1 MRKRERNNRRIC
13 PIRLTRCIG
22 DLCELWLES
31 QVEGDSCVFLAI
43 SRNLKNINLKLRDI
57 KSCLENLK
65 RRVEGGAEEK
75 GRVRLRRN
83 GYPETSRE
91 EP

>member
-1 MRKRERNNRRIC
+1 MRKREKNRRIC
-13 PIRLTRCIG
+13 PIRLTPCIE

-65 RRVEGGAEEK
+65 RRAEGE
-75 GRVRLRRN
+75 GRGRLRRN

-91 EP
+91 EL

>member
-1 MRKRERNNRRIC
+1 MNMNMRKREKNRRIC
-13 PIRLTRCIG
+13 PIRLAPCIE

-65 RRVEGGAEEK
+65 RRAEGEAEEK
-75 GRVRLRRN
+75 LKDGYRRL
-83 GYPETSRE
+83 
-91 EP
+91 